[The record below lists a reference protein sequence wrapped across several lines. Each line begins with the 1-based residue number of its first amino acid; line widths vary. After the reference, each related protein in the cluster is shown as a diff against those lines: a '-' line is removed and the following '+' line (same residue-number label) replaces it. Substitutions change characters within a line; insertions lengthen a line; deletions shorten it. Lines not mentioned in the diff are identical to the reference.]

1 LITVV
6 IKEQDVLLVFVKCIC
21 DAVLDSQMLS
31 GFSVLLHLIVDEFVA
46 AAVLLCYLPYC
57 VLVGCMLLLSAK
69 MDGNFTRVNNFRFN
83 ACISAGLEESQL

>member
-1 LITVV
+1 MIPVV

-31 GFSVLLHLIVDEFVA
+31 SFSVSLHLIVDEFVA

-57 VLVGCMLLLSAK
+57 VLVGYILLSAK

-83 ACISAGLEESQL
+83 TYISARLEESQL